1 MKCTFCGAP
10 LTLKDEKCPYC
21 GSQNPDILKHRSDMK
36 HYQSEFKKTQNDV
49 YTTTH
54 RFTSISVRTSIIAIL
69 VILNVA
75 AFILVGSAW
84 PIYKSVTKSALHKNE
99 AIHKE
104 TMDNLIENRKYIDL
118 NAYYNSNNLYLGDEF
133 DSYTAITRASES
145 YNSIFDSINSLIN
158 PELHSSWSPRYLVSS
173 LSSYY
178 ETISGEYFLYEGKYQ
193 AEHLA
198 ALDDIDQKIQLLLSS
213 FCNMTKE
220 DLSTLPNLSANG
232 IRDILERRLDI
243 HEEETN

>member
-1 MKCTFCGAP
+1 M
-10 LTLKDEKCPYC
+10 
-21 GSQNPDILKHRSDMK
+21 
-36 HYQSEFKKTQNDV
+36 
-49 YTTTH
+49 
-54 RFTSISVRTSIIAIL
+54 
-69 VILNVA
+69 
-75 AFILVGSAW
+75 
-84 PIYKSVTKSALHKNE
+84 
-99 AIHKE
+99 
-104 TMDNLIENRKYIDL
+104 
-118 NAYYNSNNLYLGDEF
+118 YLGDEF

>member
-10 LTLKDEKCPYC
+10 ITLKDEKCPYC
-21 GSQNPDILKHRSDMK
+21 GSPNPDILKHRSDMK
-36 HYQSEFKKTQNDV
+36 HYQSEFKKTQADV

-54 RFTSISVRTSIIAIL
+54 KFTSFSVRTTIIAFL

-75 AFILVGSAW
+75 AVFLIGSAW
-84 PIYKSVTKSALHKNE
+84 PIYKSVTKNALHKNE
-99 AIHKE
+99 AVHKE
-104 TMDNLIENRKYIDL
+104 AMDDLIKNGKYIDL
-118 NAYYNSNNLYLGDEF
+118 NAYFNSNNLYLGDEF
-133 DSYTAITRASES
+133 DSYTAISRASDS

-158 PELHSSWSPRYLVSS
+158 PELSGSWSPRYLVSS

-178 ETISGEYFLYEGKYQ
+178 ETISSEYFLYEGKYQ
-193 AEHLA
+193 PEHLIA
-198 ALDDIDQKIQLLLSS
+198 IDDIDQKIQLLLTS
-213 FCNMTKE
+213 FCKLTKE

-232 IRDILERRLDI
+232 IQDLLERRLDI